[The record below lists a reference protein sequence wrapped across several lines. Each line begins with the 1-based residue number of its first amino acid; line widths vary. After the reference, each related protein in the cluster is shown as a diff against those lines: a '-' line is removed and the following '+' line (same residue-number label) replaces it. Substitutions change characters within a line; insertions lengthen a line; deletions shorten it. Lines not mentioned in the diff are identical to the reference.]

1 MGRMDTKA
9 KYAGVPPRQPVW
21 STSILLW
28 PGAGLQLSGFS
39 IELGYKPCRDL
50 WWMGSGEKG

>member
-28 PGAGLQLSGFS
+28 QVKV
-39 IELGYKPCRDL
+39 LGQGQ
-50 WWMGSGEKG
+50 GSSSQALA